1 MEKIAVIYVDA
12 QGMGER
18 LRALS
23 VPEGAEVQL
32 VPAVSGRENL
42 AAAFQVAMEQSD
54 ARYKVYVSEQLE
66 VLDSHLL
73 SRMLEAFHAH
83 PDVGI
88 LGLSGTKQ
96 ISTSGIS
103 YLSPQRV
110 GILLDA
116 EKQALDGRAVD
127 GLCESVQVL
136 DGCLLATQHDVAWR
150 KDLFHSALFLGASA
164 SCEQRRAGHDVA
176 VLGEKEP
183 ACRWISNAFQ
193 IDGDEKNAFLDEY
206 SKDLYPLVSIVI
218 PTYQRP
224 EYFRQA
230 LESAQKQTYRNLDIF
245 ITDNS
250 HNEETKDVY
259 EKYFAD
265 DTRIRYEHHPD
276 FDARGNWHRALTYD
290 NPDVEY
296 VNWLMDDDLFVPKKI
311 ATMME
316 YYFTYPDVTLVTSY
330 RNAIDENGEALP
342 DTESTK
348 PICEVTSRLKGS
360 DVGRMLLLSLTNYL
374 GEPTTALLRKKYMLQ
389 GGRLGWTGKEG
400 KYLIVD
406 FSTWLCLLSQ
416 GDVVYIREP
425 LSSFRQHEVQQHK
438 ALDTHFGG
446 LICWTMMI
454 REAIQKNIFFHD
466 DEDKK
471 HSIIRWLKFADGNV
485 QVIKDYPPDLWS
497 ASYVQDFLKAYAGM
511 AAALTN
517 GYQIRYDIDTAW
529 PDEK

>member
-290 NPDVEY
+290 NPDAEY

-330 RNAIDENGEALP
+330 RNAIDEDGKVLP
-342 DTESTK
+342 DTASTK
-348 PICEVTSRLKGS
+348 PISNMKLRLKGS
-360 DVGRMLLLSLTNYL
+360 DVGRMLLLSLINYL

-389 GGRLGWTGKEG
+389 GGRLGWTGREG
-400 KYLIVD
+400 KYRIVD
-406 FSTWLCLLSQ
+406 FSTWLRLMAQ
-416 GDVVYIREP
+416 GDIIYIRNP
-425 LSSFRQHEVQQHK
+425 LSSFRQHPEQQHRS
-438 ALDTHFGG
+438 LDAHFGG

-454 REAIQKNIFFHD
+454 QEAIRENIFFRD

-471 HSIIRWLKFADGNV
+471 QSIIRWLKFADGNV
-485 QVIKDYPPDLWS
+485 QIIKDYPPDLWS

-511 AAALTN
+511 ATALTN
-517 GYQIRYDIDTAW
+517 GYHIEYDIDTAW
-529 PDEK
+529 SDEK